1 MNWARSVWSYPRV
14 WVYETLAMRNFRSS
28 GRRTRWALLAFIGVV
43 LLAGCTGD
51 SDDVQRSGVGEPN
64 IVQAGAPGEP
74 STRLSEG
81 DVADVKPTP
90 HTQADVDF
98 MEGMIHHHAQA
109 LLMTSLVRERSASPD
124 IPLLARRTEISQ
136 EAEIETMEKWLIA
149 RDEKPPDEEDHRT
162 GHGPGAG
169 LMPGMVSAGKLA
181 RLAAAEGREFDRLF
195 LEYMT
200 RHHRG
205 ALTMVRRLAAASGGA
220 EPEIGLFT
228 RHVEADQN
236 IEIDRMQDL
245 LAELEGE
252 PNRSAP
258 RRDPASREAKEQL
271 SRGADAGATPL
282 ICYVG

>member
-1 MNWARSVWSYPRV
+1 MGKPRYP
-14 WVYETLAMRNFRSS
+14 
-28 GRRTRWALLAFIGVV
+28 GRWTHWALLAFMGVAP
-43 LLAGCTGD
+43 LGGCAGD
-51 SDDVQRSGVGEPN
+51 SDDAQRSGVGEPN

-74 STRLSEG
+74 STSLSED
-81 DVADVKPTP
+81 DVADVKSTP

-98 MEGMIHHHAQA
+98 MKGMIHHHAQA

-124 IPLLARRTEISQ
+124 IPLLARRAEISQ
-136 EAEIETMEKWLIA
+136 QTEIETMERWLIA
-149 RDEKPPDEEDHRT
+149 RDEKPPDEKDHRT
-162 GHGPGAG
+162 GHGPGGG

-181 RLAAAEGREFDRLF
+181 RLAAAEGREFDGLF
-195 LEYMT
+195 LEYMI

-205 ALTMVRRLAAASGGA
+205 ALTMVRRLAAAKGGA

-258 RRDPASREAKEQL
+258 RRDRASREAREQL
-271 SRGADAGATPL
+271 TRGAPAGGRPL
-282 ICYVG
+282 ICYIG

>member
-1 MNWARSVWSYPRV
+1 VWFYPRG
-14 WVYETLAMRNFRSS
+14 WVYETLTMGNLRSS
-28 GRRTRWALLAFIGVV
+28 GRWTRWALLAFMGVV
-43 LLAGCTGD
+43 LLGGCAGD
-51 SDDVQRSGVGEPN
+51 SDDAQKSGVGEPN

-74 STRLSEG
+74 STSLSED
-81 DVADVKPTP
+81 DVADVKSTP

-98 MEGMIHHHAQA
+98 MQGMIHHHAQA

-136 EAEIETMEKWLIA
+136 EAEIETMERWLIA
-149 RDEKPPDEEDHRT
+149 RDEKPPDEADHRT

-169 LMPGMVSAGKLA
+169 LMPGMVGAGKLA
-181 RLAAAEGREFDRLF
+181 GLAAAEGREFDRLF

-200 RHHRG
+200 RHHLG
-205 ALTMVRRLAAASGGA
+205 ALTMVRRLSAAKGAA

-228 RHVEADQN
+228 RHVEADQD

-245 LAELEGE
+245 LAELKGE

-258 RRDPASREAKEQL
+258 RRDRASREAREQL
-271 SRGADAGATPL
+271 TRGAPAGARPL

>member
-1 MNWARSVWSYPRV
+1 MWFYPRG
-14 WVYETLAMRNFRSS
+14 WVYKTLAMGKLRSS
-28 GRRTRWALLAFIGVV
+28 GRRTRWALLAFMGVV
-43 LLAGCTGD
+43 LLGGCSGD
-51 SDDVQRSGVGEPN
+51 SDDAQRSGVGKPN

-74 STRLSEG
+74 STSVSED
-81 DVADVKPTP
+81 DVADVKSTP

-109 LLMTSLVRERSASPD
+109 LLMTSLVRERSASRD

-136 EAEIETMEKWLIA
+136 ETEIETMEKWLFA
-149 RDEKPPDEEDHRT
+149 RGEKPPDEEDHRT

-181 RLAAAEGREFDRLF
+181 RLAASEGREFDGLF
-195 LEYMT
+195 LEYMV

-205 ALTMVRRLAAASGGA
+205 ALTMVRRLGAANGGA

-258 RRDPASREAKEQL
+258 RRDLASRAARERL
-271 SRGADAGATPL
+271 SRGAPAGGRPL